1 MASEDKLLDYLKR
14 ATADLRDTKRSLD
27 EARRREREP
36 IAVVGMGCRFPG
48 GVDDPEQLWE
58 LVASGGDAI
67 GGFPA
72 DRGWDLAALGAAA
85 STARG
90 GFLAGAG
97 DFDADFFGISPREA
111 LAMDPQQRLLLEVA
125 WEALERAGLDPTA
138 LRGGDTGVFVGTNGQ
153 EYGHLVHASGA
164 DVEGHLGTGNAASVL
179 SGRLAY
185 VLGLEGPAVTVDT
198 ACSSSLVAL
207 HWAAHA
213 LRTRECGL
221 ALAGGVT
228 VMSAPG
234 AFVEFSR
241 QGGLASDGRCKAFA
255 DGADGT
261 GWSEGV
267 GVLVLERL
275 SDARRNGHRVLAVVR
290 GSAVNSD
297 GASNGLTAPNGP
309 SQRRVIWQALANADL
324 SPSEVDVVEAHGTGT
339 SLGDPIE
346 AQALLATYGLDRDEP
361 AYLGSVKSNLGHTQ
375 AAAGVAGVIKAVQ
388 AMRHG
393 VLPATL
399 HVTRPTTAV
408 DWSAGRV
415 ELLTEARDWPEV
427 DRPRRAAVS
436 SFGLSGTNAHVILE
450 QAPDAEPAEPAEPV
464 ANAVPVL
471 VSARGAAALRAQ
483 AARLR
488 DHVAGS
494 TAPVADLAF
503 STATTRAALDQ
514 RAAVVARDR
523 EGLLAG
529 LDALA
534 AGTPHPDVL
543 TGTPLRGGLAALFAG
558 QGSQRAGMGR
568 ELHAHHPVFAAALD
582 EALALLDTSTDVL
595 FAEPGTPGADLLDST
610 DHTQAALFA
619 FEVALFRLLESWGV
633 RPDFLLGHSVG
644 EIAAAHVA
652 GVLTLPDA
660 CRLVSAR
667 GRLMRAL
674 PGGGAMVAVRAA
686 EADVL
691 PLLPPE
697 VAVAAVNGPGSVV
710 LAGPEDAVLAVA
722 ERLGDRA
729 RRLRVSHA
737 FHSPL
742 MDPVLDEFRA
752 VAEAITHAEPVIPI
766 VSTVTGAPLRPENW
780 GSSDWAAHWVTQ
792 VRSTVRF
799 ADGVRRLVDDGVRT
813 LLEIGPDG
821 SVSGMAQAS
830 AGPAAVVPTL
840 RRDRGED
847 EALAVAVGALAV
859 GGTRPDWAAF
869 LGPRTAV
876 ELPTYAFRHERFWPE
891 APESGEVRDDGF
903 WDVLASTDLDRLSAD
918 LDVDEAALGAVV
930 PALSAWRRRRRERF
944 VTDGRR
950 YRATWTPVEP
960 GPAGDTDPWLV
971 VVPAAHL
978 GSEWVGQVVAA
989 LGPTAVVTPE
999 DLTRA
1004 GLVASLRPALLDGA
1018 DFGGVLSLLALEDPT
1033 AGACLVQALGDLGV
1047 DAPLW
1052 CATRDVE
1059 ADPAQAAAW
1068 GLGRVAALE
1077 YPRRWGGLVD
1087 LPAAVDA
1094 ATAVLLPRVLAG
1106 DEDQVAVRADG
1117 VLARRL
1123 VPAPARTANPS
1134 TAWSGDRVLVAGG
1147 TGRVGSRV
1155 ARHLARAG
1163 VHLLLVARTADAA
1176 AHADLRAELE
1186 ATGSRV
1192 TFAACD
1198 LTDRAAVDALL
1209 AEHPV
1214 TSVVHAVGVHDDLV
1228 VDSADADHLARALT
1242 GARTATTLHE
1252 ATAHLDLAAFV
1263 LCSSLTGVTGV
1274 LGRAGHAAA
1283 HAVLDALAEHRH
1295 ARSLPATSVAWGPW
1309 ALPDNPAATAFGR
1322 GVAPLDPDS
1331 ALDSL
1336 DLAVAE
1342 GLPTLTVADVDWSAF
1357 LDLSLLSRPT
1367 PLFADLPQARHAVA
1381 AAEADRTDAGTTASE
1396 LRDRLAAMPEA
1407 DRGAAVLDAV
1417 RTVAASVLRRTDPA
1431 AIEADR
1437 PFRDLGFDSL
1447 TAVELRNGLGAL
1459 TGLNLPAT
1467 LVFDHPTPAVLAEH
1481 VLAEL
1486 VGGPAALL
1494 PGVARAAVDDDPV
1507 AIVGMACRY
1516 PGGVRS
1522 PEDLWDLLVEGRD
1535 GIGPFPTDRGWDL
1548 DVLAGSD
1555 FGSSRTR
1562 EGGFL
1567 EGAAGFDA
1575 GFFEISPREAL
1586 AMDPQQ
1592 RLLLEVTWESLERA
1606 GIDPATL
1613 RGRDTGV
1620 FVGTSGQDYAGVA
1633 AHAHEE
1639 VLGHL
1644 NSGNS
1649 ASVLSGRI
1657 SYVLG
1662 LEGPAV
1668 TVDTACSSSL
1678 VALHLAARSLRA
1690 GECSLALA
1698 GGVMVM
1704 STPAGFIEFSEQ
1716 GAMSADGRCRSFSDG
1731 ADGVGWSEGVGVLVL
1746 ERLSDAR
1753 RNGHDVLAVVRGS
1766 AVNQDGASNGLT
1778 APNGPSQQRVIRAA
1792 LANAG
1797 LTPSDVDLVEA
1808 HGTGTTLGDPI
1819 EAQAVLAAYG
1829 QDRERP
1835 LLLGS
1840 IKSNI
1845 GHSQAAAGVAG
1856 VIKVVLAM
1864 RHGLAPRSLHLD
1876 APSSHVDWT
1885 AGSVEL
1891 LDRARSWPETGRPWR
1906 AGVSSFGVSGTNA
1919 HTIIEQAPAARS
1931 APEPVA
1937 APEPAADRVL
1947 PWVLSAKTPAALR
1960 DQAARLAAFLGERTD
1975 LRTVDLAYSL
1985 VTSRS
1990 AFAHRAAVVAADR
2003 DEAIARLTAFAG
2015 NGEGVVAR
2023 GRPRTAFVFAGQG
2036 SQRARMGCELHAAH
2050 PVFAAALDEVA
2061 AVLDGELGWSLRDVL
2076 LNGDL
2081 DRTGF
2086 AQPALFAVEV
2096 ALFRLLESAGVRPD
2110 VLVGHSVGE
2119 IAAAHV
2125 AGVFPLA
2132 DACRLVVARANLM
2145 QALPAG
2151 GAMVAVAA
2159 PEGVVAPL
2167 LVDGVSIAAV
2177 NGPASLVV
2185 AGPEDAV
2192 LAVVARLSEYRTT
2205 RLRVSHAFHS
2215 ALMDPVLDDF
2225 RRVLDGIAF
2234 AAPRIAHEPTS
2245 TGEWDSPGYWVRQVR
2260 DTVRFADAVRATGA
2274 ALFVEVGPDGSLTGA
2289 VQDGAPDGAVV
2300 VPLLRRDRDEPTA
2313 LVTALAQLH
2322 TAGAGGVLAAFAG
2335 TGARRVDL
2343 PTYAFQHTRYWPRT
2357 ADAAG
2362 DVSAAGLR
2370 PAGHPLLGAA
2380 VELPDSD
2387 GHLFTSSLSVR
2398 SHPWL
2403 ADHAVLGAVVVPG
2416 TAYLELAVRAAD
2428 EVGCSRVEE
2437 LTLQTPLVLPARG
2450 RVDVQVAV
2458 GAPADDGTRPL
2469 TVYSRPE
2476 AADQPWTRHA
2486 TGVLAVAALPAAPG
2500 GAEWPPT
2507 GATAVPLD
2515 GFYADLAEGGFG
2527 YGPAFQGLTA
2537 VWRRGE
2543 DAFAEVVLPET
2554 DDSVDASAFALH
2566 PALLDAALHASAF
2579 ALPDGGGA
2587 GRLPFSW
2594 SGVTVHAG
2602 GAGAVRVR
2610 LTPVGPDAVA
2620 LAVADADGEP
2630 VATVTSLTLR
2640 PVAADALDAPTAPTS
2655 VFRVDWT
2662 PVTAEATPLDAPVVV
2677 GPHDLG
2683 LPGAVHHTAL
2693 DDLDAASGVVF
2704 APVEGDPSRPVE
2716 SAHEVAVRVLELCR
2730 TWVSD
2735 TRFGDAVLV
2744 VVTRGA
2750 MSVRGEDVADLA
2762 AAGAWG
2768 LVRSAL
2774 MEEPGRFALVDLGPD
2789 DRAGS
2794 LAAVLAA
2801 AEPQAAVRDGEV
2813 LVPRFARVPAD
2824 APRRES
2830 PLVDPD
2836 RAVLVAGGTGGLGGL
2851 LARHLVVDHG
2861 ARRLVLAGRRG
2872 PAAAGVG
2879 DLVADLT
2886 GLGAEVSVAACDF
2899 TDRDAVR
2906 ALVAAHP
2913 VGAVVHAAG
2922 VLDDGV
2928 LSSLTPERMA
2938 GVLRPKVDVAW
2949 HLHEATA
2956 HLDLTAFLAYSS
2968 VSGTLGSPGQA
2979 NYAAANAWVDALM
2992 QHRAAAGLPAQSLVW
3007 GPWAQEG
3014 GLTGTL
3020 TDADLQRM
3028 ARSGMPAMPAG
3039 TGLALFDAAVATVEP
3054 VAAPLYLDLAVLR
3067 GRFEVPALLRGLVPP
3082 TRRSAARAGSDAAR
3096 ALSDVLSALPVEE
3109 RAGAL
3114 AGMVAEQVAVVLG
3127 HGTADAVDP
3136 DLPFR
3141 ELGFDSLTSV
3151 DLRNRLGAA
3160 TGLRL
3165 PATLVFDYPTPAAL
3179 AAYLGD
3185 ELLGTLADAP
3195 TAAPATRPSDDDPIV
3210 IVGMGCRYPGGVR
3223 SPEDLWRLVSDGV
3236 DAVTDFPTDR
3246 GWDVDNLYH
3255 PDPAHPGTS
3264 YTRSGGFLH
3273 EAPEFDAAFF
3283 GLSPRE
3289 ALATDAQQ
3297 RLLLEA
3303 SWEAVERAG
3312 VDPVTLRG
3320 SRTGVFV
3327 GVMYSDYA
3335 FTLFNVADAE
3345 GYGGNG
3351 SGGSIASG
3359 RVAYTLGLEGPAITV
3374 DTACSSSLV
3383 TLHLAA
3389 QALRQGE
3396 CDLALAGGVTVMS
3409 TPNVFV
3415 DYSRQ
3420 RGVSPDGRCKSFSDS
3435 ADGVGWGEGVGILV
3449 LERLSDA
3456 RRNGH
3461 DVLAVVRGSAV
3472 NQDGASNGLTAPN
3485 GPSQQRVIRAALAN
3499 AGLTPS
3505 DVDVVEAHGTGTTLG
3520 DPIEAQAVLATYGQE
3535 RERPLLLGSIKS
3547 NLGHTQAAAGV
3558 AGVIKVVMAMRHGIV
3573 PRTLHLGTPSSH
3585 VDWDAGD
3592 VDLLPEPVPWPETG
3606 RVRRAGVSSFGIS
3619 GTNAHTVIEQWPA
3632 APTRPAAVV
3641 TPAAVPLVVTAKTP
3655 EALRDQAARL
3665 AAHLATAD
3673 LLDTAFSLATTRSW
3687 FEHRT
3692 AVTAVAKADAI
3703 GALTAFAE
3711 GGTSTAV
3718 RGRARVGL
3726 LFAGQGAQR
3735 VGMGEELAARHPVF
3749 ADALAEVYAALDAE
3763 LGLSLREVVTSGDG
3777 RLDDTAFTQ
3786 PALFAV
3792 EVALFRLVRSWGVR
3806 PDVLVGHSVGEIA
3819 AAHVAGVLSLA
3830 DAARM
3835 VVARGRL
3842 MSALPAGGA
3851 MVSVRASVDDVAA
3864 VLDDDVVL
3872 AAVNAPDALVIA
3884 GPEDRVLAAAD
3895 RLADAGHRTRRLAVS
3910 HAFHSPLM
3918 DPVLDDFRAV
3928 VEGLSFAPP
3937 RVPITSTVTARPLD
3951 ADTACS
3957 PDYWVDQVRRTVLF
3971 ADAVASLEVAV
3982 LLEIGPDGSLSA
3994 ATGAV
3999 PLLRRGTGEEVS
4011 AATAL
4016 GRLAVAGVPVAW
4028 AEVFAGTGARRTD
4041 LPTYAFQH
4049 RHYWPQGLRLMAG
4062 GLGSLGLRDSGHP
4075 LLAASV
4081 ELTETGGH
4089 LFTGSLSLDTHPWL
4103 ADHAVLGAAIL
4114 PGTAF
4119 LDLAAHAAT
4128 EAGCGRVEELT
4139 LAAPLVLPERGSVV
4153 VQVAVGAAD
4162 DTGARSLTVHSRPED
4177 DDGPWTRHATGTATP
4192 AAGDPPAG
4200 DPAAGPAAWPPA
4212 DAEPV
4217 DLDGFYER
4225 AAADGFAYGPVFQ
4238 GLTSVWRAGGAVHV
4252 ETDLPEEHRAAA
4264 GAFGVHPA
4272 LLDAVLQAVGFAGLE
4287 GGRLPFSW
4295 RGATLHATGATSLR
4309 ATVTPTGRNEVSL
4322 RVSDGAGDP
4331 VATVEGLVLREVA
4344 AGQVAGP
4351 TTRDALFGVDWV
4363 PVPTTAATT
4372 AGCAALGAPV
4382 PGLDLPVYADLA
4394 GLVAAEDV
4402 PGAVAVPVGKAGG
4415 DLPASVRATAGA
4427 ALDLLRRWFAEPRLA
4442 ATRLVLVT
4450 SGATGDDPDPALAA
4464 AWGLARTAQTENPGR
4479 VTLVDLDGTPASA
4492 AALPGA
4498 VATGEPQLVLRDG
4511 NARAARLVR
4520 VTARP
4525 AEPWTGTV
4533 LITGGTGGLGAL
4545 LARHLVTAH
4554 GVGHLV
4560 LAGRRGPD
4568 APGAADLAADLTGLG
4583 ARVDVVRC
4591 DTTDRD
4597 QVAAL
4602 LAEHP
4607 PSAVVHAAGVL
4618 DDGVLDSLD
4627 QARLD
4632 RVIRPKVEAAWHLHE
4647 LFTGPLV
4654 LFSSVAG
4661 ALGAAGQGN
4670 YAAANAALDALA
4682 AHRAARGLPVRSLA
4696 WGAWARAEGMLGGL
4710 AEADVARMTRS
4721 GLPPLSEELGL
4732 ALFDATAFGDLDRP
4746 AVLPVRVDLAALRAA
4761 PEVPPLFR
4769 ALVKQTARRASAGAG
4784 ELARTLRD
4792 RSPAERLRFVL
4803 DQVRAQVAQ
4812 VLGHASAGD
4821 IEPERAFGEIGFD
4834 SLTAVELRNN
4844 LTAATGLRLPAT
4856 LVFDHPTPL
4865 ALAGHILSE
4874 VDGEPVGAVTA
4885 PATAAA
4891 DDDPVVIVGMACRYP
4906 GGITT
4911 PEELWRFLVAG
4922 GDAVTGFP
4930 TDRGWDLDGVDDL
4943 EVPRDVRQGGFL
4955 HDAGDFDAD
4964 FFGMSPRE
4972 AVATDAQQR
4981 LLLETSWEACERAGV
4996 PPRTLRGSRTGV
5008 FVGVMYSDYG
5018 MLLRGDSETGGY
5030 QGNGS
5035 AGSVASGRVSY
5046 TLGLEGPA
5054 VTVDTACSS
5063 SLVSLH
5069 LAAQSLRSGE
5079 CSLALAGG
5087 VTVMATPTPFA
5098 EFIAQRGLSSDGRC
5112 KSFSDTADGVGW
5124 SEGVGV
5130 LVLERL
5136 SDARRNGHDV
5146 LAVVRGSAVN
5156 QDGAS
5161 NGLTAPNGPSQQ
5173 RVIRQA
5179 LAGGGLSPSDVDVV
5193 EAHGTGTTLGDP
5205 IEAQALLATYGQD
5218 RDEPLLLG
5226 SIKSN
5231 LGHTQAAAGVAG
5243 IIKVVLAMRH
5253 GRLPRTLHVTE
5264 PSRQVDWTEG
5274 SVRLLTETTDWPD
5287 TGRPRRAGVSSFGI
5301 SGTNAHVIVE
5311 QPPAAPTGA
5320 RGEAGAVPWVLSAR
5334 GGGAL
5339 RAQARRLLDHLLDRA
5354 EDPAAVGRTLASGR
5368 SALEHRAAVVG
5379 TTEEEL
5385 HAGLAALAEGRTAPG
5400 LVEAVVRDAPRVAL
5414 LFAGQGAQRVGM
5426 GTGLAARFPV
5436 FAAALD
5442 EVTAEV
5448 DAELRTSGP
5457 GTSGP
5462 GVSLRDVVAG
5472 GDRLDDTAFAQPALY
5487 CLEVALHRLVESFG
5501 VRPDVLV
5508 GHSIGEIAAAR
5519 VAGVLSGPDAAK
5531 LVVARGRLMSA
5542 LPPGGAMV
5550 AVRASEDEVRP
5561 LLDERVDLAAVNGP
5575 HAVVVAGDAAAV
5587 EDLAAHFAALGR
5599 KTTRLRVSHAFHS
5612 PLVEPVLDAF
5622 REVVAGLSFA
5632 EPRVPITSTVTG
5644 GDADVTD
5651 PEYWVRHVRA
5661 TVRYHD
5667 AVAWCRDNGVGVL
5680 LELGP
5685 DGTLTALA
5693 EETLD
5698 GAAVAL
5704 PVLRA
5709 DRDEHTSA
5717 VTALA
5722 RLHTAGVGVDLTPL
5736 FAGADRADLP
5746 TYAFQHRRFWP
5757 KPQAQAGDAA
5767 SIGLGA
5773 AVHPMLG
5780 GAVELPDSDGLL
5792 GTGRLSTRTHP
5803 WLADHVVF
5811 GTTLVPGTAM
5821 LELAVWAG
5829 DRIGCGAVRELT
5841 LEAPLA
5847 LPEAGAQVQVTVGG
5861 ADGSG
5866 ERAVRV
5872 HSRTSADA
5880 PWQRNASGVLG
5891 ASEGAPGTMPPEWPP
5906 AGADPVDLSDVY
5918 ERFADSGFDYGPAFR
5933 CLRAAWR
5940 RDGEVFAELA
5950 LPDPA
5955 EAAGFVLHPGLLDAA
5970 LQASALLDLTG
5981 AGTPLLPFNWGDATV
5996 HASGATA
6003 LRVRLVPDGDA
6014 VALTATDP
6022 AGAPVVSVRSLA
6034 LRAVDPAVLGATAP
6048 APDPLLRVT
6057 WSPVRV
6063 TPGEGRW
6070 APLPEVDRDDLPDVV
6085 LAGPPATA
6093 GLPTPRAVRV
6103 ATGWALGVLHD
6114 WLADPRCADALLV
6127 FGTRGGVDATGADD
6141 VDVAAA
6147 AVWGLVRSAQAEHPG
6162 RFALVDADDPGPSLA
6177 AALASGED
6185 QVAVRDDEV
6194 LVPRLA
6200 PIATT
6205 APDHP
6210 AWDPDGTVLVTGGTG
6225 GLGGLLARH
6234 LAGRGVRDL
6243 LLVSRR
6249 GAAADGVDALVA
6261 DLAGLGARARVA
6273 ACDVADRDA
6282 VAALLDA
6289 AGHLAAVVHTAG
6301 VLDDGVLDA
6310 LTPDRFDTVLRPKVD
6325 AAWHLHEL
6333 TDAPLVLYS
6342 SVAGTFGNAG
6352 QANYAAA
6359 NAALDALAAHRRASG
6374 LPGQSLV
6381 WGAWSA
6387 DAGMTGGLS
6396 EAELARLARMGT
6408 PALTPAEGLDRFD
6421 RAVALPDPVV
6431 VALRLDK
6438 AALRAAGAVP
6448 PLLSALVPPVA
6459 RRAVETVPADLA
6471 ERLRALPAGER
6482 LAAVHAVVADQVA
6495 AVLGHERADFDPGRG
6510 FTDLGFDSL
6519 TAVELRNRLGAVSGL
6534 RLPATLVF
6542 DHPTVDAVS
6551 RLLLDGLAPA
6561 EPDGARAAVAEL
6573 ERLDRVL
6580 ADVDDGDPDA
6590 RQEVTDRLRSLLLRW
6605 TGGTTAEPSAVGARI
6620 STAGAD
6626 DLFDFIDNELRID

>member
-48 GVDDPEQLWE
+48 GVDDPEQLWD
-58 LVASGGDAI
+58 LVAAGGDAI
-67 GGFPA
+67 GGFPT

-85 STARG
+85 ATARG
-90 GFLAGAG
+90 GFLPGAG

-241 QGGLASDGRCKAFA
+241 QGGLAADGRCKAFA

-324 SPSEVDVVEAHGTGT
+324 SPAEVDVVEAHGTGT
-339 SLGDPIE
+339 ALGDPIE

-399 HVTRPTTAV
+399 HVARPTTAV

-450 QAPDAEPAEPAEPV
+450 QAPEEERAEPAEPV
-464 ANAVPVL
+464 VGAVPVSARDADAVDAARARGALGAVPVL

-494 TAPVADLAF
+494 TAPAADLAF
-503 STATTRAALDQ
+503 AAATTRAALDQ
-514 RAAVVARDR
+514 RAAVAARDR
-523 EGLLAG
+523 AAVLAG

-543 TGTPLRGGLAALFAG
+543 TGTPARGGLGALFAG
-558 QGSQRAGMGR
+558 QGAQRAGMGR
-568 ELHAHHPVFAAALD
+568 ELHARYPVFAAALD
-582 EALALLDTSTDVL
+582 EALALLDTSTEVL
-595 FAEPGTPGADLLDST
+595 FAEPGTPGAALLDST

-633 RPDFLLGHSVG
+633 RPDLLLGHSVG

-652 GVLTLPDA
+652 GVLTLADA

-674 PGGGAMVAVRAA
+674 PEGGAMVAVRAA

-691 PLLPPE
+691 PLLPPG
-697 VAVAAVNGPGSVV
+697 VAVAAVNGPASVV
-710 LAGPEDAVLAVA
+710 LSGPEDAVLAVA
-722 ERLGDRA
+722 GRLGDRA

-742 MDPVLDEFRA
+742 MDPVAEEFRA
-752 VAEAITHAEPVIPI
+752 VAETITHAEPVIPI
-766 VSTVTGAPLRPENW
+766 VSTVTGGPLRPD
-780 GSSDWAAHWVTQ
+780 SWADHWVTQ

-830 AGPAAVVPTL
+830 AGAAAVVPTL

-847 EALAVAVGALAV
+847 EALAAAVGALAV
-859 GGTRPDWAAF
+859 GGARPDWAAF

-891 APESGEVRDDGF
+891 APEAAEPGDDGF
-903 WDVLASTDLDRLSAD
+903 WDALTATDLDRLSAD
-918 LDVDEAALGAVV
+918 LDVDQAALGAVV

-950 YRATWTPVEP
+950 YRAVWTPVEP
-960 GPAGDTDPWLV
+960 GPAGNPDPWLV

-978 GSEWVGQVVAA
+978 GSDWVGRVVAA
-989 LGPTAVVTPE
+989 LGVTAVVTPD

-1018 DFGGVLSLLALEDPT
+1018 DFGGVLSLLAPADPT

-1052 CATRDVE
+1052 CATREVE

-1077 YPRRWGGLVD
+1077 HPRRWGGLVD

-1094 ATAVLLPRVLAG
+1094 ATAALLPRVLAG
-1106 DEDQVAVRADG
+1106 DEDQVVVRAGG

-1123 VPAPARTANPS
+1123 VAAPARTAHPS
-1134 TAWSGDRVLVAGG
+1134 SVWSGDAVLVAGG
-1147 TGRVGSRV
+1147 TGRVGSRI
-1155 ARHLARAG
+1155 ARHLAREG
-1163 VHLLLVARTADAA
+1163 VHLLLVARTADAG

-1186 ATGSRV
+1186 AAGARV

-1214 TSVVHAVGVHDDLV
+1214 TSVVHAVGVHDDRVL
-1228 VDSADADHLARALT
+1228 DGADADHLAHALT

-1252 ATAHLDLAAFV
+1252 ATAHLALDAFV

-1295 ARSLPATSVAWGPW
+1295 ARGLPATAVAWGPW
-1309 ALPDNPAATAFGR
+1309 DLPDNPAATAFGR
-1322 GVAPLDPDS
+1322 GAAPLDPDS
-1331 ALDSL
+1331 ALDAL
-1336 DLAVAE
+1336 DLAIAE
-1342 GLPTLTVADVDWSAF
+1342 GLPALTVADVDWSAF
-1357 LDLSLLSRPT
+1357 LDLALLSRPA
-1367 PLFADLPQARHAVA
+1367 PLFADLPQARRTVA
-1381 AAEADRTDAGTTASE
+1381 AAEADRTDAGTTTSE
-1396 LRDRLAAMPEA
+1396 LRDRLAAMPAA

-1417 RTVAASVLRRTDPA
+1417 RTVAASVLRRTDPD

-1459 TGLNLPAT
+1459 TGLDLPAT
-1467 LVFDHPTPAVLAEH
+1467 LVFDHPTPAVLAAH

-1486 VGGPAALL
+1486 VGGPAALV
-1494 PGVARAAVDDDPV
+1494 PTAARAAVDDDPARTDPI

-1548 DVLAGSD
+1548 DALAGAD

-1567 EGAAGFDA
+1567 EAAADFDA

-1690 GECSLALA
+1690 GECDLALA

-1716 GAMSADGRCRSFSDG
+1716 GAMSADGRCRSFSAG

-1792 LANAG
+1792 LADAG
-1797 LTPSDVDLVEA
+1797 LRPSDVDLVEA

-1829 QDRERP
+1829 RDRERP

-1845 GHSQAAAGVAG
+1845 GHAQAAAGVAG
-1856 VIKVVLAM
+1856 VIKVVQAM

-1876 APSSHVDWT
+1876 APSPHVDWT

-1891 LDRARSWPETGRPWR
+1891 LARARSWPETGRPWR
-1906 AGVSSFGVSGTNA
+1906 AAVSSFGVSGTNA
-1919 HTIIEQAPAARS
+1919 HTIIEQAPDAPAVREP
-1931 APEPVA
+1931 APEPEPA
-1937 APEPAADRVL
+1937 PAADRVL

-1960 DQAARLAAFLGERTD
+1960 DQAARLAAFVGRRTD

-2003 DEAIARLTAFAG
+2003 DEAIARLTAFAEG
-2015 NGEGVVAR
+2015 GEGVVAR

-2036 SQRARMGCELHAAH
+2036 SQRARMGCGLHESH

-2061 AVLDGELGWSLRDVL
+2061 AVLDAESGWSLREVL
-2076 LNGDL
+2076 LDGDL

-2125 AGVFPLA
+2125 AGVFSLA

-2159 PEGVVAPL
+2159 PEEVVAPL

-2177 NGPASLVV
+2177 NGPAALVV

-2192 LAVVARLSEYRTT
+2192 RAVEERLSGHRTK

-2215 ALMDPVLDDF
+2215 ALMDPVLEDF
-2225 RRVLDGIAF
+2225 RRVLDGISF
-2234 AAPRIAHEPTS
+2234 AEPRLAYEPTAV
-2245 TGEWDSPGYWVRQVR
+2245 GAWNSPDYWVGQVR

-2274 ALFVEVGPDGSLTGA
+2274 GLFVEIGPDGSLTGA
-2289 VQDGAPDGAVV
+2289 VQDGAADGALV

-2313 LVTALAQLH
+2313 LVTALARLH

-2343 PTYAFQHTRYWPRT
+2343 PTYAFQHTRYWPRA

-2362 DVSAAGLR
+2362 DVTAAGLR

-2387 GHLFTSSLSVR
+2387 GHLFAGSLSVR

-2416 TAYLELAVRAAD
+2416 TAHLELAVRAGD

-2437 LTLQTPLVLPARG
+2437 LTLHTPLVLPARG

-2458 GAPADDGTRPL
+2458 GAPADDGTRAL
-2469 TVYSRPE
+2469 AVYSRPE
-2476 AADQPWTRHA
+2476 ATDQPWTRHA
-2486 TGVLAVAALPAAPG
+2486 TGVLATGAVPAAPG
-2500 GAEWPPT
+2500 EAQWPPA
-2507 GATAVPLD
+2507 GATAVPLE
-2515 GFYADLAEGGFG
+2515 GFYPDLAEGGFG
-2527 YGPAFQGLTA
+2527 YGPVFQGLTA
-2537 VWRRGE
+2537 VWRRG
-2543 DAFAEVVLPET
+2543 DDTFAEVVLPET
-2554 DDSVDASAFALH
+2554 GDSAGASAFALH
-2566 PALLDAALHASAF
+2566 PALLDAALHATAF
-2579 ALPDGGGA
+2579 ALPGGGGA
-2587 GRLPFSW
+2587 ARLPFSW

-2620 LAVADADGEP
+2620 LAPADADGEP

-2640 PVAADALDAPTAPTS
+2640 PFAADALAAPAAPPS

-2662 PVTAEATPLDAPVVV
+2662 PAAVAATPPVGATPPAAPVVV

-2683 LPGAVHHTAL
+2683 LPGAVRHTTLA
-2693 DDLDAASGVVF
+2693 DLAEATGVVF
-2704 APVEGDPSRPVE
+2704 APVQGDPSRPVE

-2750 MSVRGEDVADLA
+2750 VSARGEDVADLA

-2789 DRAGS
+2789 DPAES
-2794 LAAVLAA
+2794 LAAVPTA

-2824 APRRES
+2824 APRRTA
-2830 PLVDPD
+2830 PLVEEE
-2836 RAVLVAGGTGGLGGL
+2836 RAVLVAGGTGGLGGM
-2851 LARHLVVDHG
+2851 LARHLVVNHG

-2879 DLVADLT
+2879 ELVADLT
-2886 GLGAEVSVAACDF
+2886 GLGAEVSVVACDL

-2992 QHRAAAGLPAQSLVW
+2992 RHRAAAGLPAQSLVW
-3007 GPWAQEG
+3007 GPWAREG

-3028 ARSGMPAMPAG
+3028 ARSGMPAMPAE
-3039 TGLALFDAAVATVEP
+3039 TGLALFDAAVATAEP
-3054 VAAPLYLDLAVLR
+3054 VAAPLHLDLTVLR

-3082 TRRSAARAGSDAAR
+3082 TRRSAARAGSDAAH
-3096 ALSDVLSALPVEE
+3096 ALSEVLSALPVEE

-3165 PATLVFDYPTPAAL
+3165 PATLVFDYPTPVAL

-3185 ELLGTLADAP
+3185 ELLGALADAP
-3195 TAAPATRPSDDDPIV
+3195 TAVPATRAAADNDDPIV

-3499 AGLTPS
+3499 AGLTPA

-3520 DPIEAQAVLATYGQE
+3520 DPIEAQAVLATYGQD

-3558 AGVIKVVMAMRHGIV
+3558 AGVIKVVMAMRHGVV
-3573 PRTLHLGTPSSH
+3573 PRTLHLDAPSSH

-3592 VDLLPEPVPWPETG
+3592 VELLPEPVPWPETG

-3619 GTNAHTVIEQWPA
+3619 GTNAHTVIEQWPVDD
-3632 APTRPAAVV
+3632 TRPTAAA
-3641 TPAAVPLVVTAKTP
+3641 TPSAVPLVVTAKTP

-3665 AAHLATAD
+3665 VAHLDTAD
-3673 LLDTAFSLATTRSW
+3673 LLDTAFSLVTTRSW
-3687 FEHRT
+3687 FEHRAAFT
-3692 AVTAVAKADAI
+3692 AVTKADAI

-3718 RGRARVGL
+3718 RGKARVGL

-3735 VGMGEELAARHPVF
+3735 VGMGEELAARFPVF
-3749 ADALAEVYAALDAE
+3749 AEALAEVYAALDAE
-3763 LGLSLREVVTSGDG
+3763 LGLSLRQVVTAGDG

-3806 PDVLVGHSVGEIA
+3806 PDVLVGHSVGEVA

-3830 DAARM
+3830 DAARL

-3851 MVSVRASVDDVAA
+3851 MVSVRASVADVAA

-3910 HAFHSPLM
+3910 HAFHSPLV

-3928 VEGLSFAPP
+3928 VEGLAFAPP
-3937 RVPITSTVTARPLD
+3937 RIPITSTVTALPLD
-3951 ADTACS
+3951 AETACS
-3957 PDYWVDQVRRTVLF
+3957 PDYWVDQVRRTVRF
-3971 ADAVASLEVAV
+3971 ADAVASLEVTALV
-3982 LLEIGPDGSLSA
+3982 EIGPDGSLSA

-3999 PLLRRGTGEEVS
+3999 PLLRRGTGEEVC

-4016 GRLAVAGVPVAW
+4016 ARLAVAGVPVTW
-4028 AEVFAGTGARRTD
+4028 SEVFAGTGARRAD

-4103 ADHAVLGAAIL
+4103 ADHAVLGASIL

-4119 LDLAAHAAT
+4119 LDLALHAAA
-4128 EAGCGRVEELT
+4128 EAGCARVEELT

-4162 DTGARSLTVHSRPED
+4162 ETGARSLSVHSRPED
-4177 DDGPWTRHATGTATP
+4177 EDGPWTGHAAGTAT
-4192 AAGDPPAG
+4192 
-4200 DPAAGPAAWPPA
+4200 
-4212 DAEPV
+4212 
-4217 DLDGFYER
+4217 
-4225 AAADGFAYGPVFQ
+4225 
-4238 GLTSVWRAGGAVHV
+4238 
-4252 ETDLPEEHRAAA
+4252 
-4264 GAFGVHPA
+4264 
-4272 LLDAVLQAVGFAGLE
+4272 
-4287 GGRLPFSW
+4287 
-4295 RGATLHATGATSLR
+4295 
-4309 ATVTPTGRNEVSL
+4309 
-4322 RVSDGAGDP
+4322 
-4331 VATVEGLVLREVA
+4331 
-4344 AGQVAGP
+4344 
-4351 TTRDALFGVDWV
+4351 
-4363 PVPTTAATT
+4363 
-4372 AGCAALGAPV
+4372 
-4382 PGLDLPVYADLA
+4382 
-4394 GLVAAEDV
+4394 
-4402 PGAVAVPVGKAGG
+4402 
-4415 DLPASVRATAGA
+4415 
-4427 ALDLLRRWFAEPRLA
+4427 
-4442 ATRLVLVT
+4442 
-4450 SGATGDDPDPALAA
+4450 
-4464 AWGLARTAQTENPGR
+4464 
-4479 VTLVDLDGTPASA
+4479 
-4492 AALPGA
+4492 
-4498 VATGEPQLVLRDG
+4498 
-4511 NARAARLVR
+4511 
-4520 VTARP
+4520 
-4525 AEPWTGTV
+4525 
-4533 LITGGTGGLGAL
+4533 
-4545 LARHLVTAH
+4545 
-4554 GVGHLV
+4554 
-4560 LAGRRGPD
+4560 
-4568 APGAADLAADLTGLG
+4568 
-4583 ARVDVVRC
+4583 
-4591 DTTDRD
+4591 
-4597 QVAAL
+4597 
-4602 LAEHP
+4602 
-4607 PSAVVHAAGVL
+4607 
-4618 DDGVLDSLD
+4618 
-4627 QARLD
+4627 
-4632 RVIRPKVEAAWHLHE
+4632 
-4647 LFTGPLV
+4647 
-4654 LFSSVAG
+4654 
-4661 ALGAAGQGN
+4661 
-4670 YAAANAALDALA
+4670 
-4682 AHRAARGLPVRSLA
+4682 
-4696 WGAWARAEGMLGGL
+4696 
-4710 AEADVARMTRS
+4710 
-4721 GLPPLSEELGL
+4721 
-4732 ALFDATAFGDLDRP
+4732 
-4746 AVLPVRVDLAALRAA
+4746 
-4761 PEVPPLFR
+4761 
-4769 ALVKQTARRASAGAG
+4769 
-4784 ELARTLRD
+4784 
-4792 RSPAERLRFVL
+4792 
-4803 DQVRAQVAQ
+4803 
-4812 VLGHASAGD
+4812 
-4821 IEPERAFGEIGFD
+4821 
-4834 SLTAVELRNN
+4834 
-4844 LTAATGLRLPAT
+4844 
-4856 LVFDHPTPL
+4856 
-4865 ALAGHILSE
+4865 
-4874 VDGEPVGAVTA
+4874 
-4885 PATAAA
+4885 TAAA
-4891 DDDPVVIVGMACRYP
+4891 A
-4906 GGITT
+4906 
-4911 PEELWRFLVAG
+4911 
-4922 GDAVTGFP
+4922 
-4930 TDRGWDLDGVDDL
+4930 
-4943 EVPRDVRQGGFL
+4943 
-4955 HDAGDFDAD
+4955 
-4964 FFGMSPRE
+4964 
-4972 AVATDAQQR
+4972 
-4981 LLLETSWEACERAGV
+4981 
-4996 PPRTLRGSRTGV
+4996 
-5008 FVGVMYSDYG
+5008 
-5018 MLLRGDSETGGY
+5018 
-5030 QGNGS
+5030 
-5035 AGSVASGRVSY
+5035 
-5046 TLGLEGPA
+5046 
-5054 VTVDTACSS
+5054 
-5063 SLVSLH
+5063 
-5069 LAAQSLRSGE
+5069 
-5079 CSLALAGG
+5079 
-5087 VTVMATPTPFA
+5087 
-5098 EFIAQRGLSSDGRC
+5098 
-5112 KSFSDTADGVGW
+5112 
-5124 SEGVGV
+5124 
-5130 LVLERL
+5130 
-5136 SDARRNGHDV
+5136 
-5146 LAVVRGSAVN
+5146 
-5156 QDGAS
+5156 
-5161 NGLTAPNGPSQQ
+5161 
-5173 RVIRQA
+5173 
-5179 LAGGGLSPSDVDVV
+5179 
-5193 EAHGTGTTLGDP
+5193 
-5205 IEAQALLATYGQD
+5205 
-5218 RDEPLLLG
+5218 
-5226 SIKSN
+5226 
-5231 LGHTQAAAGVAG
+5231 
-5243 IIKVVLAMRH
+5243 
-5253 GRLPRTLHVTE
+5253 
-5264 PSRQVDWTEG
+5264 
-5274 SVRLLTETTDWPD
+5274 
-5287 TGRPRRAGVSSFGI
+5287 
-5301 SGTNAHVIVE
+5301 
-5311 QPPAAPTGA
+5311 PAAPT
-5320 RGEAGAVPWVLSAR
+5320 E
-5334 GGGAL
+5334 
-5339 RAQARRLLDHLLDRA
+5339 
-5354 EDPAAVGRTLASGR
+5354 
-5368 SALEHRAAVVG
+5368 
-5379 TTEEEL
+5379 
-5385 HAGLAALAEGRTAPG
+5385 HAG
-5400 LVEAVVRDAPRVAL
+5400 
-5414 LFAGQGAQRVGM
+5414 
-5426 GTGLAARFPV
+5426 
-5436 FAAALD
+5436 
-5442 EVTAEV
+5442 
-5448 DAELRTSGP
+5448 
-5457 GTSGP
+5457 
-5462 GVSLRDVVAG
+5462 
-5472 GDRLDDTAFAQPALY
+5472 
-5487 CLEVALHRLVESFG
+5487 
-5501 VRPDVLV
+5501 
-5508 GHSIGEIAAAR
+5508 
-5519 VAGVLSGPDAAK
+5519 
-5531 LVVARGRLMSA
+5531 
-5542 LPPGGAMV
+5542 
-5550 AVRASEDEVRP
+5550 
-5561 LLDERVDLAAVNGP
+5561 
-5575 HAVVVAGDAAAV
+5575 
-5587 EDLAAHFAALGR
+5587 
-5599 KTTRLRVSHAFHS
+5599 
-5612 PLVEPVLDAF
+5612 
-5622 REVVAGLSFA
+5622 
-5632 EPRVPITSTVTG
+5632 
-5644 GDADVTD
+5644 
-5651 PEYWVRHVRA
+5651 
-5661 TVRYHD
+5661 
-5667 AVAWCRDNGVGVL
+5667 
-5680 LELGP
+5680 
-5685 DGTLTALA
+5685 
-5693 EETLD
+5693 
-5698 GAAVAL
+5698 
-5704 PVLRA
+5704 
-5709 DRDEHTSA
+5709 
-5717 VTALA
+5717 
-5722 RLHTAGVGVDLTPL
+5722 
-5736 FAGADRADLP
+5736 
-5746 TYAFQHRRFWP
+5746 
-5757 KPQAQAGDAA
+5757 
-5767 SIGLGA
+5767 
-5773 AVHPMLG
+5773 
-5780 GAVELPDSDGLL
+5780 
-5792 GTGRLSTRTHP
+5792 
-5803 WLADHVVF
+5803 
-5811 GTTLVPGTAM
+5811 
-5821 LELAVWAG
+5821 
-5829 DRIGCGAVRELT
+5829 
-5841 LEAPLA
+5841 
-5847 LPEAGAQVQVTVGG
+5847 
-5861 ADGSG
+5861 
-5866 ERAVRV
+5866 
-5872 HSRTSADA
+5872 
-5880 PWQRNASGVLG
+5880 
-5891 ASEGAPGTMPPEWPP
+5891 
-5906 AGADPVDLSDVY
+5906 
-5918 ERFADSGFDYGPAFR
+5918 
-5933 CLRAAWR
+5933 
-5940 RDGEVFAELA
+5940 
-5950 LPDPA
+5950 
-5955 EAAGFVLHPGLLDAA
+5955 
-5970 LQASALLDLTG
+5970 
-5981 AGTPLLPFNWGDATV
+5981 
-5996 HASGATA
+5996 
-6003 LRVRLVPDGDA
+6003 
-6014 VALTATDP
+6014 
-6022 AGAPVVSVRSLA
+6022 
-6034 LRAVDPAVLGATAP
+6034 
-6048 APDPLLRVT
+6048 
-6057 WSPVRV
+6057 
-6063 TPGEGRW
+6063 
-6070 APLPEVDRDDLPDVV
+6070 
-6085 LAGPPATA
+6085 
-6093 GLPTPRAVRV
+6093 
-6103 ATGWALGVLHD
+6103 
-6114 WLADPRCADALLV
+6114 
-6127 FGTRGGVDATGADD
+6127 
-6141 VDVAAA
+6141 
-6147 AVWGLVRSAQAEHPG
+6147 
-6162 RFALVDADDPGPSLA
+6162 
-6177 AALASGED
+6177 
-6185 QVAVRDDEV
+6185 
-6194 LVPRLA
+6194 
-6200 PIATT
+6200 
-6205 APDHP
+6205 
-6210 AWDPDGTVLVTGGTG
+6210 
-6225 GLGGLLARH
+6225 
-6234 LAGRGVRDL
+6234 
-6243 LLVSRR
+6243 
-6249 GAAADGVDALVA
+6249 
-6261 DLAGLGARARVA
+6261 
-6273 ACDVADRDA
+6273 
-6282 VAALLDA
+6282 
-6289 AGHLAAVVHTAG
+6289 
-6301 VLDDGVLDA
+6301 
-6310 LTPDRFDTVLRPKVD
+6310 
-6325 AAWHLHEL
+6325 
-6333 TDAPLVLYS
+6333 
-6342 SVAGTFGNAG
+6342 
-6352 QANYAAA
+6352 
-6359 NAALDALAAHRRASG
+6359 
-6374 LPGQSLV
+6374 
-6381 WGAWSA
+6381 
-6387 DAGMTGGLS
+6387 
-6396 EAELARLARMGT
+6396 
-6408 PALTPAEGLDRFD
+6408 
-6421 RAVALPDPVV
+6421 
-6431 VALRLDK
+6431 
-6438 AALRAAGAVP
+6438 
-6448 PLLSALVPPVA
+6448 
-6459 RRAVETVPADLA
+6459 
-6471 ERLRALPAGER
+6471 
-6482 LAAVHAVVADQVA
+6482 
-6495 AVLGHERADFDPGRG
+6495 
-6510 FTDLGFDSL
+6510 
-6519 TAVELRNRLGAVSGL
+6519 
-6534 RLPATLVF
+6534 
-6542 DHPTVDAVS
+6542 
-6551 RLLLDGLAPA
+6551 
-6561 EPDGARAAVAEL
+6561 
-6573 ERLDRVL
+6573 
-6580 ADVDDGDPDA
+6580 
-6590 RQEVTDRLRSLLLRW
+6590 
-6605 TGGTTAEPSAVGARI
+6605 
-6620 STAGAD
+6620 
-6626 DLFDFIDNELRID
+6626 